1 MLVVFKLSSNNN
13 DSRKILHCILCT
25 VKDEIPLGKKKKKRE
40 RNPALIKLQKNKTVR
55 LGLRKRKMCTVQ
67 AGQ

>member
-1 MLVVFKLSSNNN
+1 M
-13 DSRKILHCILCT
+13 HCTFCT
-25 VKDEIPLGKKKKKRE
+25 VKDEIPLGKKKRE

-55 LGLRKRKMCTVQ
+55 FGLRKTEMCMVQ